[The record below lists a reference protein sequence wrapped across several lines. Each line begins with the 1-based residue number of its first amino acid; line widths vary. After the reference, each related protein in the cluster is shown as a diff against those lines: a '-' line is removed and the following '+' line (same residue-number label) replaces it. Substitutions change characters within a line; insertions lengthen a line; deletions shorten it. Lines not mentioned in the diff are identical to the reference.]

1 MFYEEDEK
9 QAEPEC
15 SGFEEKS
22 SAADKSIVHL
32 YSYSKENGLD
42 TPLSRITEKEE
53 EYYSP

>member
-1 MFYEEDEK
+1 MFYEEDEE
-9 QAEPEC
+9 QAEPEY